1 MLIHNTRKKKRQEQ
15 RGNGSLIAHL
25 LVVLL
30 LITLGLPALPGVVGD
45 GGMAPLADAAPG
57 SIGARNLG
65 GAGLA

>member
-30 LITLGLPALPGVVGD
+30 LVALGLPALPGVVGNRR
-45 GGMAPLADAAPG
+45 MTALTDAAPG
-57 SIGARNLG
+57 SVRA
-65 GAGLA
+65 